1 MDLKDKV
8 AIVTGGAQGI
18 GYAITGKLLRAGACV
33 AIGDINLPEVEKA
46 ARELSKSDKEY
57 AEENIAGYLLDV
69 TDIKSCESFVART
82 IDKLGRIDILVNN
95 AGITKDNLVIRMSD
109 DEWDKVLAVNLKGS
123 FNMIRACTRQMM
135 KQRYGKIINMS
146 SIIGIIGNP
155 GQANYASSKG
165 GLIALTKSCARE
177 LASRNITVN
186 AIAPGF
192 IKTRMTNV
200 LSDTQKQELEK
211 QIPLGRIGLPE
222 DVANLCLFLAGSES
236 DYITGEVIRVDGGMA
251 I

>member
-18 GYAITGKLLRAGACV
+18 GYAIAGKLLCAGACV
-33 AIGDINLPEVEKA
+33 AIGDINLPEAEKA
-46 ARELSKSDKEY
+46 ARELSLATER
-57 AEENIAGYLLDV
+57 AEQNLAGCLLDV
-69 TDIKSCESFVART
+69 TDIKSCETFVART
-82 IDKLGRIDILVNN
+82 IDKFGRIDILVNN

-123 FNMIRACTRQMM
+123 FNMIRACARQMM

-146 SIIGIIGNP
+146 SIIGLMGNP

-177 LASRNITVN
+177 FASRNITVN

-192 IKTRMTNV
+192 IKTRMTDA
-200 LSDTQKQELEK
+200 LSDTQKQELAK

-222 DVANLCLFLAGSES
+222 DVASLCLFLASSES
-236 DYITGEVIRVDGGMA
+236 DYVTGEVIRVDGGMA